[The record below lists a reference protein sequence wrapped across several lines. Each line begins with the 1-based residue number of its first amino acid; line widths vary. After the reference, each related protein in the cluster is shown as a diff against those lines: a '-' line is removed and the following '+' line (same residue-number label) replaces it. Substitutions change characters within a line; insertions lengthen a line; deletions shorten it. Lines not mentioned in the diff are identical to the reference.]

1 MKINV
6 VILAGGVGKRMG
18 TKQPKQFLKVNRI
31 PIIVRT
37 INNFQHNERVNNIT
51 IVCVKEYISKVKKL
65 VDEYH
70 LTKVNNVVEGG
81 HTGHDSTRNG
91 VLSLKDKLGDNDFVI
106 IHDAV
111 RPLLPQ
117 LTLNKMIDT
126 ALEKGNACLAVPC
139 YETVICTEDGK
150 SGNKEIDRNTFLRVQ
165 TPQMYRYGL
174 IRELYEKAERD
185 NLHNFVYANTLAI
198 HYGTRIYFSDG
209 FNCNYKITTKDDIP
223 LYKALLK
230 FSEEE
235 LARRWNL
242 FTKTNYI

>member
-6 VILAGGVGKRMG
+6 IILAGGIGKRMG
-18 TKQPKQFLKVNRI
+18 SKQPKQFIKVNKI

-37 INNFQHNERVNNIT
+37 INNFQHNDRINNIT
-51 IVCVKEYISKVKKL
+51 IVCVKEYISKLQKL

-70 LTKVNNVVEGG
+70 LTKVNNIVSGG
-81 HTGHDSTRNG
+81 ATGHDSTRNG
-91 VLSLKDKLGDNDFVI
+91 VFSLKDKLSKDDFVI

-126 ALEKGNACLAVPC
+126 AIEKGNACLAVPC
-139 YETVICTEDGK
+139 YETVICTDDGK
-150 SGNKEIDRNTFLRVQ
+150 SGEKEIDRNSFMRVQ

-174 IRELYEKAERD
+174 IEELYEKAESD

-235 LARRWNL
+235 LARR
-242 FTKTNYI
+242 

>member
-6 VILAGGVGKRMG
+6 IILAGGIGKRMG

-37 INNFQHNERVNNIT
+37 IHNFQHNDRIDNIT
-51 IVCVKEYISKVKKL
+51 IVCVKEYIDKVSQL

-70 LTKVNNVVEGG
+70 LTKVNNIVCGG
-81 HTGHDSTRNG
+81 QTGHDSTSNG
-91 VLSLKDKLGDNDFVI
+91 VLSLKDKLKDNDYVI

-126 ALEKGNACLAVPC
+126 AIEKGNACLAVPC

-150 SGNKEIDRNTFLRVQ
+150 SGDKEIDRNSFLRVQ

-174 IRELYEKAERD
+174 IRELYEKAEKD

-235 LARRWNL
+235 LARR
-242 FTKTNYI
+242 